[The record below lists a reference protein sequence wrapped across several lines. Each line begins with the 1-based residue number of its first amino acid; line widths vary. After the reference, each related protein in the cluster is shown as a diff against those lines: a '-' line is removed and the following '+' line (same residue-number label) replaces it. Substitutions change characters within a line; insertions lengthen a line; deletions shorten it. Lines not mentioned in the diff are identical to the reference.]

1 MQPEQQ
7 WWAVTCGR
15 GMERFAA
22 LEVAHKLQPISVRPT
37 DGKLHFLLPSAA
49 ASPPAQAAPPPSSS
63 SSSSSSSLPAPAQGD
78 QVLSRLRGLKT
89 AERLFVQ
96 VLAHFEEEEG
106 GDGRNGEAAKD
117 KSPRT
122 IKSATGANPFK
133 IYEHGGL
140 FVMVGWAVSYAHLW
154 EQAVRSLR
162 QVEGADTSEPVR
174 FRVSAKVRGSWS
186 RLHTTQEVARL
197 FGAQIKNKLGW
208 YTDLKNYNTEVM
220 IHLNDEQLVIALPVG
235 RVPISKRSYMASFG
249 LRPPVA
255 WAMARLVEI
264 GEEEVVCDPMCG
276 AGTLLIEAA
285 QEWPGA
291 CYVGMDVSDEQLG
304 LCLDNL
310 QQSRTQ
316 SRIAVCRARVEAL
329 PLRDES
335 VDAVVCDL
343 PFGRKFQ
350 VGDAAALARLYRA
363 FAAEALRVLRPLGR
377 AVLLTSQTETL
388 EEALRA
394 VDADGGTYCWS
405 ALSEKHYVKLGA
417 LEAWIH
423 CVCKERTSDDD
434 KERRRSRLR
443 EEERTRKKRKEEDRA
458 EANDGG
464 EQLEEKK
471 RKKKKKKEKTDDDD
485 NEEEDD
491 EDEAAR
497 KDKDKEER
505 RNRIFNALYFRK

>member
-154 EQAVRSLR
+154 EQA
-162 QVEGADTSEPVR
+162 
-174 FRVSAKVRGSWS
+174 
-186 RLHTTQEVARL
+186 EVARL

-291 CYVGMDVSDEQLG
+291 CYVGMDVSNEQLG

-471 RKKKKKKEKTDDDD
+471 RKKKKKKKKEKTDDDD
-485 NEEEDD
+485 DDDEEEEEDD